1 MRSVLRVRRDA
12 FLDALADQEIAFKIR
27 ELDITNLDDAYKH
40 ALRLHAVY

>member
-1 MRSVLRVRRDA
+1 MRSILRVRRDA

-27 ELDITNLDDAYKH
+27 ELDIINLDDAYKQ